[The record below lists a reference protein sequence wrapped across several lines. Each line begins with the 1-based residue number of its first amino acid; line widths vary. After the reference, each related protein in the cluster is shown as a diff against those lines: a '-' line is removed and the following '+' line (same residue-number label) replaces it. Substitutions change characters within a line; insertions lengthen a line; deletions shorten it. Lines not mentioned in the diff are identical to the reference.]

1 MRSWRWLVLGCA
13 WAFASAAAEISISS
27 DQVRLLE
34 LETAPV
40 EVAAGVRIG
49 GLPAQI
55 EIAAQ
60 AQRAVVAPFAGQ
72 VLALHAEIGDELAK
86 GAPLA
91 DLASSEHAAAAARL
105 SQAQAQEQRSA
116 AQARRDQQLFD
127 EGVIARTRL
136 EASSADLHAARAAL
150 QAERAAQVDIETLG
164 PGRYR
169 LLAPMAGVV
178 VARGLAAQAP
188 VAAWSSA
195 FLIADPQQLVAV
207 IQLPLARAASV
218 GVGDRVQIGDAHGRV
233 HRIGAIVEPQSQS
246 LSLRAVLD
254 EIGTLR
260 SGQRTSAELIVAAPP
275 DSWSLPRAA
284 LWFEGSAA
292 QLFLELEP
300 GRYRS
305 VSVEVLEQD
314 AANAVVRAELAA
326 GARVVTRGVAA
337 LKALRETP

>member
-1 MRSWRWLVLGCA
+1 MRNWRWLVLGCA
-13 WAFASAAAEISISS
+13 WALGSAAAEIRISS

-34 LETAPV
+34 LESAAV

-72 VLALHAEIGDELAK
+72 VLALHAEIGDVVAK
-86 GAPLA
+86 GEPLA
-91 DLASSEHAAAAARL
+91 DLASPEHAAAAARL
-105 SQAQAQEQRSA
+105 SQAQAQERRSA

-136 EASSADLHAARAAL
+136 EASSADLRAAQAAL

-164 PGRYR
+164 AGRYR
-169 LLAPMAGVV
+169 LLAPIAGVV
-178 VARGLAAQAP
+178 VARELAVQAP
-188 VAAWSSA
+188 VAAWSPA
-195 FLIADPQQLVAV
+195 FLIADPKQLVAV
-207 IQLPLARAASV
+207 IQMPVARAAALQL
-218 GVGDRVQIGDAHGRV
+218 GDRVQIGDAHGRV
-233 HRIGAIVEPQSQS
+233 QRIAAIVEPESQS
-246 LSLRAVLD
+246 LAVRAVLD
-254 EIGTLR
+254 EIGALR
-260 SGQRTSAELIVAAPP
+260 GGQRASAELIVAAPP
-275 DSWSLPRAA
+275 DSWALPREA

-292 QLFLELEP
+292 QVFLELEP

-305 VSVEVLEQD
+305 VAVDVLEQD
-314 AANAVVRAELAA
+314 PANAVVRAELVA